1 VSMRFASLGSG
12 SKGNSTVVESDTA
25 CVMVDCGFGLRNAC
39 TRLERIGKS
48 PEDLTAIIVTHEHS
62 DHWKGIGALSAK
74 YNIPVYLSAGSLK
87 AKQIQSGEALFN
99 CIDSHRDFYVGD
111 ICIKPVPV
119 PHDAREPIQYI
130 LSNGKV
136 QLGILTDLGH
146 YTPHVVSSYSKC
158 DALLLECNYD
168 DDMLLDGPYPRFLKD
183 RVSGMFGHLSNRQAA
198 DLLLALDLSRLKTL
212 VIGHISAK
220 NNDVSLIKAAIE
232 PLCGEDIVLSFADQE
247 SGSPWME
254 IK

>member
-1 VSMRFASLGSG
+1 MRFASLGSG

-48 PEDLTAIIVTHEHS
+48 PADLTAIIVTHEHS

-146 YTPHVVSSYSKC
+146 FTPHVVSSYSKC

-168 DDMLLDGPYPRFLKD
+168 DDMLLDGPYPRFLKE

>member
-1 VSMRFASLGSG
+1 MRFASLGSG

-87 AKQIQSGEALFN
+87 AKEIQSGEALFN
-99 CIDSHRDFYVGD
+99 CIDSHKDFYVGD

-146 YTPHVVSSYSKC
+146 FTPHVVSSYSKC

-168 DDMLLDGPYPRFLKD
+168 DDMLLDGPYPRFLKE

-212 VIGHISAK
+212 MIGHISAK

>member
-1 VSMRFASLGSG
+1 MRFASLGSG

-232 PLCGEDIVLSFADQE
+232 PLCGEEIVLSFADQE
-247 SGSPWME
+247 SVSPWME

>member
-1 VSMRFASLGSG
+1 
-12 SKGNSTVVESDTA
+12 
-25 CVMVDCGFGLRNAC
+25 MVDCGFGLRNAC

-87 AKQIQSGEALFN
+87 AKQIESGEALFN

-146 YTPHVVSSYSKC
+146 FTPHVVSSYSKC

-212 VIGHISAK
+212 MIGHISAK

>member
-1 VSMRFASLGSG
+1 MRFASLGSG
-12 SKGNSTVVESDTA
+12 SKGNSTIVESDTA

-146 YTPHVVSSYSKC
+146 FTPHVVSSYSKC

>member
-1 VSMRFASLGSG
+1 MRFASLGSG

-99 CIDSHRDFYVGD
+99 CIDSHKDFYVGD

-146 YTPHVVSSYSKC
+146 FTPHVVSSYSKC

-198 DLLLALDLSRLKTL
+198 GLLLELDLSRLKTL

>member
-1 VSMRFASLGSG
+1 MRFASLGSG

-87 AKQIQSGEALFN
+87 AKEIQSGEALFN
-99 CIDSHRDFYVGD
+99 CIDSHKDFYVGD

-146 YTPHVVSSYSKC
+146 FTPHVVSSYSKC

-168 DDMLLDGPYPRFLKD
+168 EDMLLDGPYPRFLKD

>member
-1 VSMRFASLGSG
+1 
-12 SKGNSTVVESDTA
+12 
-25 CVMVDCGFGLRNAC
+25 MVDCGFGLRNAC

-146 YTPHVVSSYSKC
+146 
-158 DALLLECNYD
+158 LLLTLSPVTLNV
-168 DDMLLDGPYPRFLKD
+168 MLYY
-183 RVSGMFGHLSNRQAA
+183 
-198 DLLLALDLSRLKTL
+198 
-212 VIGHISAK
+212 
-220 NNDVSLIKAAIE
+220 
-232 PLCGEDIVLSFADQE
+232 
-247 SGSPWME
+247 
-254 IK
+254 

>member
-1 VSMRFASLGSG
+1 MRFASLGSG

-87 AKQIQSGEALFN
+87 AKEIQSGEALFK
-99 CIDSHRDFYVGD
+99 CIDSHKDFYVGD

-146 YTPHVVSSYSKC
+146 FTPHVVSSYSKC

>member
-1 VSMRFASLGSG
+1 MRFASLGSG
-12 SKGNSTVVESDTA
+12 SKGNSTIVESDTA

-87 AKQIQSGEALFN
+87 AKEIQSGEALFN
-99 CIDSHRDFYVGD
+99 CIDSHKDFYVGD

-146 YTPHVVSSYSKC
+146 FTPHVVSSYSKC

-183 RVSGMFGHLSNRQAA
+183 RVSGMYGHLSNRQAA

>member
-1 VSMRFASLGSG
+1 
-12 SKGNSTVVESDTA
+12 
-25 CVMVDCGFGLRNAC
+25 
-39 TRLERIGKS
+39 
-48 PEDLTAIIVTHEHS
+48 LTAIIVTHEHS

-87 AKQIQSGEALFN
+87 AKEIQSGEALFN
-99 CIDSHRDFYVGD
+99 CIDSHKDFYVGD
-111 ICIKPVPV
+111 VCIKPVPV

-146 YTPHVVSSYSKC
+146 FTPHVVSSYSKC

>member
-1 VSMRFASLGSG
+1 MRFASLGSG

-212 VIGHISAK
+212 MIGHISAK

>member
-1 VSMRFASLGSG
+1 MRFASLGSG

-87 AKQIQSGEALFN
+87 AKEIQSGEALFN
-99 CIDSHRDFYVGD
+99 CIDSHKDFYVGD
-111 ICIKPVPV
+111 VCIKPVPV

-146 YTPHVVSSYSKC
+146 FTPYVVSSYSKC

>member
-1 VSMRFASLGSG
+1 MRFASLGSG

-87 AKQIQSGEALFN
+87 AKEIQSGEALFK
-99 CIDSHRDFYVGD
+99 CINSHKDFYVGD

-146 YTPHVVSSYSKC
+146 FTPHVVSSYSKC

>member
-1 VSMRFASLGSG
+1 MRFASLGSG

-146 YTPHVVSSYSKC
+146 FTPYVVSSYSKC

-168 DDMLLDGPYPRFLKD
+168 YDMLLDGPYPRFLKD

-198 DLLLALDLSRLKTL
+198 DLLLALDWSRLKTL

>member
-1 VSMRFASLGSG
+1 MRFASLGSG
-12 SKGNSTVVESDTA
+12 SKGNSTIVESDTA

-48 PEDLTAIIVTHEHS
+48 PADLTAIIVTHEHS

-87 AKQIQSGEALFN
+87 AKEIRSGEALFN

-146 YTPHVVSSYSKC
+146 FTPHVVSSYSKC

>member
-1 VSMRFASLGSG
+1 
-12 SKGNSTVVESDTA
+12 
-25 CVMVDCGFGLRNAC
+25 MVDCGFGLRNAC

-212 VIGHISAK
+212 MIGHISAK

>member
-1 VSMRFASLGSG
+1 MRFASLGSG

-87 AKQIQSGEALFN
+87 AKEIQSGEALFN
-99 CIDSHRDFYVGD
+99 CIDSHKDFYVGD

-146 YTPHVVSSYSKC
+146 FTPHVVSSYSKC

-168 DDMLLDGPYPRFLKD
+168 EDMLLDGPYPRFLKD

-198 DLLLALDLSRLKTL
+198 GLLLALDLSRLKTL

>member
-1 VSMRFASLGSG
+1 MRFASLGSG

-99 CIDSHRDFYVGD
+99 CIDSHKDFYVGD

-146 YTPHVVSSYSKC
+146 FTPHVVSSYSKC

>member
-1 VSMRFASLGSG
+1 MRFASLGSG

-87 AKQIQSGEALFN
+87 AKEIQSGEALFN
-99 CIDSHRDFYVGD
+99 CIDSHKDFYVGD
-111 ICIKPVPV
+111 VCIKPVPV

-146 YTPHVVSSYSKC
+146 FTPHVVSSYSKC

-183 RVSGMFGHLSNRQAA
+183 RVSGMYGHLSNRQAA

-254 IK
+254 MK

>member
-1 VSMRFASLGSG
+1 
-12 SKGNSTVVESDTA
+12 
-25 CVMVDCGFGLRNAC
+25 MVDCGFGLRNAC

-99 CIDSHRDFYVGD
+99 CIDSHKDFYVGD

-146 YTPHVVSSYSKC
+146 FTPHVVSSYSKC

-168 DDMLLDGPYPRFLKD
+168 DDMLLDGPYPRFLKE

>member
-1 VSMRFASLGSG
+1 MRFASLGSG

-87 AKQIQSGEALFN
+87 AKEIQSGEALFN
-99 CIDSHRDFYVGD
+99 CIDSHKDFYVGD

-146 YTPHVVSSYSKC
+146 FTPHVVSSYSKC

-168 DDMLLDGPYPRFLKD
+168 DDMLLDGPYPRFLKE

-254 IK
+254 MK

>member
-1 VSMRFASLGSG
+1 MRFASLGSG

-39 TRLERIGKS
+39 SRLERIGKS

-87 AKQIQSGEALFN
+87 AKQIESGEALFN

-146 YTPHVVSSYSKC
+146 VTPHVVSSYSKC

>member
-1 VSMRFASLGSG
+1 MRFASLGSG

-99 CIDSHRDFYVGD
+99 SIDSHKDFYVGD

>member
-1 VSMRFASLGSG
+1 MRFASLGSG

-87 AKQIQSGEALFN
+87 AKEIQSGEALFK
-99 CIDSHRDFYVGD
+99 CINSHKDFYVGD

-146 YTPHVVSSYSKC
+146 FTPHVVSSYSKC

-168 DDMLLDGPYPRFLKD
+168 EDMLLDGPYPRFLKD
-183 RVSGMFGHLSNRQAA
+183 RVSGRFGHLSNRQAA

>member
-1 VSMRFASLGSG
+1 MRFASLGSG
-12 SKGNSTVVESDTA
+12 SKGNSTIVESDTA

-48 PEDLTAIIVTHEHS
+48 PADLTAIIVTHEHS

-87 AKQIQSGEALFN
+87 AKEIQSGEALFN
-99 CIDSHRDFYVGD
+99 CIDSHKDFYVGD
-111 ICIKPVPV
+111 VCIKPVPV

-146 YTPHVVSSYSKC
+146 FTPHVVSSYSKC

-168 DDMLLDGPYPRFLKD
+168 EDMLLDGPYPRFLKD
-183 RVSGMFGHLSNRQAA
+183 RVSGMYGHLSNRQAA

>member
-1 VSMRFASLGSG
+1 MRFASLGSG
-12 SKGNSTVVESDTA
+12 SKGNSTIVESDTA

-39 TRLERIGKS
+39 TRLERVGKS

-146 YTPHVVSSYSKC
+146 FTPHVVSSYSKC

-168 DDMLLDGPYPRFLKD
+168 DDMLLDGPYPRFLKE

>member
-1 VSMRFASLGSG
+1 MRFASLGSG
-12 SKGNSTVVESDTA
+12 SKGNSTIVESDTA

-48 PEDLTAIIVTHEHS
+48 PADLTAIIVTHEHS

-87 AKQIQSGEALFN
+87 AKEIQSGEALFN
-99 CIDSHRDFYVGD
+99 CIDSHKDFYVGD

-146 YTPHVVSSYSKC
+146 FTPHVVSSYSKC

>member
-1 VSMRFASLGSG
+1 M
-12 SKGNSTVVESDTA
+12 
-25 CVMVDCGFGLRNAC
+25 
-39 TRLERIGKS
+39 
-48 PEDLTAIIVTHEHS
+48 
-62 DHWKGIGALSAK
+62 
-74 YNIPVYLSAGSLK
+74 YLSAGSLK

-146 YTPHVVSSYSKC
+146 FTPHVVSSYSKC

>member
-1 VSMRFASLGSG
+1 MRFTSLGSG

-87 AKQIQSGEALFN
+87 AKEIQSGEALFN
-99 CIDSHRDFYVGD
+99 CIDSHKDFYVGD

-146 YTPHVVSSYSKC
+146 FTPHVVSSYSKC

>member
-1 VSMRFASLGSG
+1 MRFASLGSG

-87 AKQIQSGEALFN
+87 AKEIQSGEALFN
-99 CIDSHRDFYVGD
+99 CIDSHKDFYVGD
-111 ICIKPVPV
+111 VCIKPVPV
-119 PHDAREPIQYI
+119 PHDAREPVQYI

-146 YTPHVVSSYSKC
+146 FTPHVVSSYSKC

>member
-1 VSMRFASLGSG
+1 MRFVSLGSG

-39 TRLERIGKS
+39 SRLERIGKS

-87 AKQIQSGEALFN
+87 AKQIESGEALFN

-146 YTPHVVSSYSKC
+146 FTPHVVSSYSKC

>member
-1 VSMRFASLGSG
+1 MRFASLGSG

-87 AKQIQSGEALFN
+87 AKEIQSGEALFN
-99 CIDSHRDFYVGD
+99 CIDSHKDFYVGD

-146 YTPHVVSSYSKC
+146 FTPHVVSSFSKC

-254 IK
+254 MK

>member
-1 VSMRFASLGSG
+1 MRFASLGSG
-12 SKGNSTVVESDTA
+12 SKGNSTIVESDTA

-99 CIDSHRDFYVGD
+99 CIDSHKDFYVGD

-146 YTPHVVSSYSKC
+146 FTPHVVSSYSKC

-198 DLLLALDLSRLKTL
+198 GLLLALDLSRLKTL

>member
-1 VSMRFASLGSG
+1 MRFASLGSG
-12 SKGNSTVVESDTA
+12 SKGNSTIVESDTA

-87 AKQIQSGEALFN
+87 AKEIQSGEALFK
-99 CIDSHRDFYVGD
+99 CINSHKDFYVGD

-146 YTPHVVSSYSKC
+146 FTPHVVSSYSKC

-183 RVSGMFGHLSNRQAA
+183 RVSGRFGHLSNRQAA

>member
-1 VSMRFASLGSG
+1 MRFASLGSG

-87 AKQIQSGEALFN
+87 AKEIQSGEALFN
-99 CIDSHRDFYVGD
+99 CIDSHKDFYVGD

-146 YTPHVVSSYSKC
+146 FTPHVVSSYSKC

-254 IK
+254 MK

>member
-1 VSMRFASLGSG
+1 MRFASLGSG

-87 AKQIQSGEALFN
+87 AKEIQSGEALFN
-99 CIDSHRDFYVGD
+99 CIDSHKDFYVGD

-146 YTPHVVSSYSKC
+146 FTPHVVSSYSKC

-198 DLLLALDLSRLKTL
+198 DLLLALDLSRLKNL

-220 NNDVSLIKAAIE
+220 NNDVSLIKAVIE

>member
-1 VSMRFASLGSG
+1 MRFASLGSG

-87 AKQIQSGEALFN
+87 AKEIQSGEALFN
-99 CIDSHRDFYVGD
+99 CIDSHKDFYVGD
-111 ICIKPVPV
+111 VCIKPVPV

-146 YTPHVVSSYSKC
+146 FTPHVVSSYSKC

-254 IK
+254 MK

>member
-1 VSMRFASLGSG
+1 
-12 SKGNSTVVESDTA
+12 
-25 CVMVDCGFGLRNAC
+25 MVDCGFGLRNAC

-146 YTPHVVSSYSKC
+146 FTPHVVSSYSKC

-212 VIGHISAK
+212 MIGHISAK